1 MDLTD
6 ANCGQERK
14 AIDVIP
20 SKADWMIVDS
30 NAYPKCEYNLN
41 VKNIQNVII
50 LSWPDITCIHCSAV
64 RCVKKS
70 ITSSEIVLEDYS
82 H

>member
-30 NAYPKCEYNLN
+30 NAYPKCEYNFN
-41 VKNIQNVII
+41 VKNI
-50 LSWPDITCIHCSAV
+50 
-64 RCVKKS
+64 
-70 ITSSEIVLEDYS
+70 
-82 H
+82 